1 MPTCITVQ
9 QDALGAPDSPRLA
22 TPLLVPRLGFDES
35 HGAGVPQHIAAIQ
48 GIQET
53 KELNPKVFR
62 VLGIVF
68 LKPKTGPWWNHLDV
82 STYWTIW
89 DPRSNHGL
97 LSTKM
102 TDAKWP
108 ANTKPEG
115 LVTKWWNGEY
125 SSAPTTGQLQL
136 EVILVYLSIYLPTYL
151 AS

>member
-9 QDALGAPDSPRLA
+9 QEASGAPDSPRLA
-22 TPLLVPRLGFDES
+22 TSLLVPRLGFDES

-97 LSTKM
+97 LSIKN
-102 TDAKWP
+102 DRCQ
-108 ANTKPEG
+108 
-115 LVTKWWNGEY
+115 VTSQYQARRSCHEVVKWW
-125 SSAPTTGQLQL
+125 
-136 EVILVYLSIYLPTYL
+136 ILKCPNYRAAAVRSNISISIYLSTYL
-151 AS
+151 PS